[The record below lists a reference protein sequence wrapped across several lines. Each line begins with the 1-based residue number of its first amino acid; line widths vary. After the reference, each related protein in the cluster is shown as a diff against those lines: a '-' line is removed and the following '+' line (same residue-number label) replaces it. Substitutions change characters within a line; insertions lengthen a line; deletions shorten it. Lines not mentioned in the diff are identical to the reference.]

1 VVGEQVYREGGRGIY
16 LISQLMDDVR
26 FGRGGTEIRMIK
38 R

>member
-16 LISQLMDDVR
+16 LINRLMDEVQ
-26 FGRGGTEIRMIK
+26 FERGGTEIRMLK